1 MHVSINEIEF
11 CVLKLQHKKDVHNK
25 FHENSL
31 SSSCLSKHLI
41 KNVYSALDGFFPKC
55 FHIFALFEYCVK
67 HDNCGLKQIKD
78 CFSAHLVINMQIS
91 F

>member
-11 CVLKLQHKKDVHNK
+11 CVLKLQYKKDVHNK

-41 KNVYSALDGFFPKC
+41 KNVYIALDGFFPKC
-55 FHIFALFEYCVK
+55 FHIFALFEYYVK
-67 HDNCGLKQIKD
+67 HGNCGLKQKKIG
-78 CFSAHLVINMQIS
+78 FQPTLL
-91 F
+91 

>member
-41 KNVYSALDGFFPKC
+41 KNVYSALDGFFLSVS
-55 FHIFALFEYCVK
+55 IFLPSLSIV
-67 HDNCGLKQIKD
+67 
-78 CFSAHLVINMQIS
+78 
-91 F
+91 